1 MSDFILFNL
10 LRLVQNIQN
19 KYDFPEKELNKLIKK
34 LTIPK
39 YPSYTAK
46 FKIYYNQQTKSKYI
60 LLEESKSS
68 DYYYALK
75 FD

>member
-19 KYDFPEKELNKLIKK
+19 KYDLPEKELNKLIKK
-34 LTIPK
+34 LTIPN
-39 YPSYTAK
+39 YSSYTAK

-60 LLEESKSS
+60 LLDESKSS

>member
-1 MSDFILFNL
+1 MCDFILFNL

-19 KYDFPEKELNKLIKK
+19 KYNLPEKELNKLIKK
-34 LTIPK
+34 LSIPN
-39 YPSYTAK
+39 YQSYTAK
-46 FKIYYNQQTKSKYI
+46 FKIYYNQKTKSKYI
-60 LLEESKSS
+60 LLGKSKSS

>member
-10 LRLVQNIQN
+10 FRLVQNIQN
-19 KYDFPEKELNKLIKK
+19 KYNLPEKKLNKLIKE
-34 LTIPK
+34 LSIPN